1 MSRELTLVE
10 RYHILKNRNLKEWL
24 TIHYKEPKTHEYMD
38 KHNIPKQRWVKINK
52 MRILKKTF
60 GLIFY
65 LISLPFILVGTI
77 GGIFFVIGDLL
88 DENN

>member
-1 MSRELTLVE
+1 MGG
-10 RYHILKNRNLKEWL
+10 IK
-24 TIHYKEPKTHEYMD
+24 
-38 KHNIPKQRWVKINK
+38 KITK